1 MQVERLASGLRHE
14 PAFVASALDVSSSEA
29 ATFVSNMLQVD
40 SVPSVLLYPEAARG
54 CLKFLGALLFSEHRF
69 LGATAYA
76 YAREL
81 SCGRGT
87 CCRGHCQHLVL
98 TRPGVL
104 LLLPLS
110 LAAGPDMSAAGM
122 LAAINKARK
131 KALPGTPSSPGAVE
145 WQLIEAATPLSV
157 TALRAAA
164 ASGDREAVVAALQ
177 QQMQPIQP
185 TPLAL
190 QQVGC
195 LWSGLVRSCVFLQV
209 VKY

>member
-1 MQVERLASGLRHE
+1 MQRQV
-14 PAFVASALDVSSSEA
+14 
-29 ATFVSNMLQVD
+29 LQG
-40 SVPSVLLYPEAARG
+40 P
-54 CLKFLGALLFSEHRF
+54 
-69 LGATAYA
+69 
-76 YAREL
+76 
-81 SCGRGT
+81 
-87 CCRGHCQHLVL
+87 CQHLVL

-104 LLLPLS
+104 LLLLS

-131 KALPGTPSSPGAVE
+131 KALPSTLSSPGAVE

-195 LWSGLVRSCVFLQV
+195 VCGGRWCVVVGSCCSCVFLQI